1 MLKKLRV
8 WIFSFI
14 GTFIFIVTYHKL
26 IGSMVIGSRR
36 AYKWDEIVDELPG
49 FIFFSIFIAFG
60 LLHAYNQDRK
70 DQGGE

>member
-8 WIFSFI
+8 WIISFI

-36 AYKWDEIVDELPG
+36 AYKWDEIVDELPS
-49 FIFFSIFIAFG
+49 FIFLSIVMAFG
-60 LLHAYNQDRK
+60 ALYWYNQDRK